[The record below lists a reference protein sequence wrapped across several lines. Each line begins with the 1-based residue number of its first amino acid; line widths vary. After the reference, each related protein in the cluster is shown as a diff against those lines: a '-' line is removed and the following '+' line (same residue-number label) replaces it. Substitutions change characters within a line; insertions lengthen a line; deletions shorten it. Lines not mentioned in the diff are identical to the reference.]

1 MLDMLR
7 LCGVNKSLCFHWFL
21 CSSRCVGR
29 DIEVLFGYKML
40 FCWWMIRRRWEINHN
55 LISGYDSYSQQHLFI
70 FYTIIYSLICQV
82 CLNLQYHQQKEIK
95 LNSWTRLIKVMQ
107 AALQS
112 KFCSFYERHNLFRNW
127 AWGRNFCLENFSS
140 HLHIFCY
147 IL

>member
-1 MLDMLR
+1 MFPLVFVFIKVCWKR
-7 LCGVNKSLCFHWFL
+7 Y
-21 CSSRCVGR
+21 CS
-29 DIEVLFGYKML
+29 EVLFGYKML

-70 FYTIIYSLICQV
+70 FYTIIYSLFCQV
-82 CLNLQYHQQKEIK
+82 CLNFQYYQQKEIK
-95 LNSWTRLIKVMQ
+95 LNSWTRWIKVMQ

-112 KFCSFYERHNLFRNW
+112 KFSSFYERHNLFRNW